1 MYVFIDQVVMKPQ
14 TFRIIFVVRSVDHVY
29 LSTSSRAV
37 VFNPSWMVA
46 AATMLS
52 ATRLSTT
59 RILYIGIMG
68 QSYVEIYGIK
78 QVFIKLLDF

>member
-29 LSTSSRAV
+29 LSMSSRAV

-59 RILYIGIMG
+59 RIGIMG
-68 QSYVEIYGIK
+68 QSYVEMYGIK